1 MNKYFQLGHVSSDDS
16 PIIRPDGERSISQ
29 NLTLLNTLVH
39 DVINLLYYEH
49 WTDKQKYFYVASL
62 LAHKLWLNFEF
73 ESENEKIVYWV
84 QNRCILVTEYMGTCT

>member
-16 PIIRPDGERSISQ
+16 PVIRPDGERSISQ

-49 WTDKQKYFYVASL
+49 
-62 LAHKLWLNFEF
+62 
-73 ESENEKIVYWV
+73 
-84 QNRCILVTEYMGTCT
+84 

>member
-1 MNKYFQLGHVSSDDS
+1 MNKYFQLDHVSSDDS

-49 WTDKQKYFYVASL
+49 
-62 LAHKLWLNFEF
+62 
-73 ESENEKIVYWV
+73 
-84 QNRCILVTEYMGTCT
+84 